1 VGWKLS
7 VTQRDRDRIDRTAR
21 TVVECAADAIIALGP
36 DRRVMVW
43 NPAAERLFGWSAAEV
58 VGLEA
63 PFVPEELRAEHNAVL
78 ERVASGGQVSFA
90 TRRACKDGSMVDV
103 RIDTSRMLDSTDEL
117 SGWVCVCHRSGDD
130 EAVRHYMAER
140 ARVVR
145 RLGDVVADMNA
156 QLDLESVL
164 DRIAASLR
172 ELTRADAGGF
182 VLIEKDKLRLV
193 SLDGLPAELRGRTA
207 DLQSSMVGQLM
218 RSGKTVLMA
227 TSDSGG
233 FDDLIWA
240 ALPGLH
246 TITLSL
252 SHVGGR
258 PFGALYALYSGRK
271 VGHVELELLE
281 LLAGHA
287 SVALS
292 NVTAFEE
299 VVRQRAHE
307 RAVIDASADGIAV
320 LDSEGLVRQWN
331 PAAHRLTGLSP
342 ELATGR
348 PPPFP
353 LPEPGAKLTHKL
365 ASGRWIDLLCTGL
378 SGRGEK
384 VLDFRDITAA
394 KELEEAKD
402 LFLATTSHELRT
414 PITVVQGFA
423 STLASRWDKLADAD
437 RRAAVQTIAD
447 RAGSLA
453 RLVEQLLLGSRAGG
467 DQLRV
472 SNESFDL
479 AALLRGSVQAFRPLS
494 DRHALELDI
503 AGTLPQ
509 ANGDPMATDIILGQL
524 LENAIKYSPAGGPV
538 TVSAGADGDIIEV
551 TVRDHGIGIRPAD
564 RERVF
569 ERFVQGE
576 AGDRRRFGGIGL
588 GLYIVRQLAQA
599 QGGTI
604 AAEGSDGAGTTMR
617 LRLRAAG
624 AGQASAA
631 AVGDREPAPPAEA
644 QPSLFQG

>member
-1 VGWKLS
+1 V
-7 VTQRDRDRIDRTAR
+7 I
-21 TVVECAADAIIALGP
+21 ECAADAILAIGP
-36 DRRVMVW
+36 DRTISLW
-43 NPAAERLFGWSAAEV
+43 NPAAERLFGWTAAEV
-58 VGLEA
+58 VGLEP
-63 PFVPEELRAEHNAVL
+63 PFVPEELRAEHHAVL
-78 ERVASGGQVSFA
+78 ERVASGGLVSFA
-90 TRRACKDGSMVDV
+90 TRRTRKDGTVVDL
-103 RIDTSRMLDSTDEL
+103 RIDASRMTDAAGDFA
-117 SGWVCVCHRSGDD
+117 GWVYVCHQNGDD

-145 RLGDVVADMNA
+145 RLGDIVADMNA
-156 QLDLESVL
+156 ELELEAVL

-182 VLIEKDKLRLV
+182 VLIEDDKLRLV

-207 DLQSSMVGQLM
+207 DLASSMVGQLM

-252 SHVGGR
+252 SHVAGR
-258 PFGALYALYSGRK
+258 PYGALYALYSGRK

-299 VVRQRAHE
+299 VRRQRAHE

-320 LDSEGLVRQWN
+320 LDSDGLVRQWN
-331 PAAHRLTGLSP
+331 PAAHRLTGLPP
-342 ELATGR
+342 EVAAGR
-348 PPPFP
+348 RPPFP
-353 LPEPGAKLTHKL
+353 LPEPGSKLTHKL
-365 ASGRWIDLLCTGL
+365 ANGRWIDLLCTGL
-378 SGRGEK
+378 DGRDEK

-423 STLASRWDKLADAD
+423 STLASRWDKLEDAD
-437 RRAAVQTIAD
+437 RRSAVQTIAE

-453 RLVEQLLLGSRAGG
+453 RLVEQLLLGSRAGA
-467 DQLRV
+467 DQLQV
-472 SNESFDL
+472 SNGPFDVAEL
-479 AALLRGSVQAFRPLS
+479 LQGAAVAFRPLS
-494 DRHALELDI
+494 ELHTLSVDVP
-503 AGTLPQ
+503 AELPQ
-509 ANGDPMATDIILGQL
+509 AHGDPMATDIIVGQL
-524 LENAIKYSPAGGPV
+524 LENAYKYSPQGGSV
-538 TVSAGADGDIIEV
+538 TVRARLTDDRIEV
-551 TVRDHGIGIRPAD
+551 TVEDEGIGIRPED

-569 ERFVQGE
+569 ERFVQAE

-588 GLYIVRQLAQA
+588 GLYIVRQLARA
-599 QGGTI
+599 QDAEI
-604 AAEGSDGAGTTMR
+604 AAGDGPRGGTTMR
-617 LRLRAAG
+617 LTLRRATT
-624 AGQASAA
+624 
-631 AVGDREPAPPAEA
+631 PAESGPHPVPA
-644 QPSLFQG
+644 LPKPRPASEPTSS